1 MGTTVGA
8 SKLNSSLKH
17 TRKEIASEGSKP
29 ALKTHLGNIDRES
42 RHLIRDL
49 VANCGAGRVP
59 VDLYMFISR
68 LGLSLMMTLCYGR
81 RMHLDDP
88 LTAEIIDVEDQLLG
102 LRSPSGN
109 YLDYLPFL
117 HRLPLTPLAQK
128 AASLRDRRDAYVL
141 RLKGEVE
148 QKIMMGTHRPC
159 LYTKNHFSAH
169 PLSTSEV
176 SMILVT
182 LVSSGLATATNTVRW
197 CMTLLAT
204 RPDLQEAAFNAIRK
218 VYPTDREAFEAV
230 MKDDEEVPYISA
242 LVRESL
248 RYVSLHT
255 ICQFRKTACR
265 DSMRRTKPCLQG
277 VFSGEGFSSSSQRAG
292 IPVSREDR
300 PTQCHGHS

>member
-117 HRLPLTPLAQK
+117 TDCPLRHSPRKLPASET
-128 AASLRDRRDAYVL
+128 AAMHMY
-141 RLKGEVE
+141 
-148 QKIMMGTHRPC
+148 
-159 LYTKNHFSAH
+159 
-169 PLSTSEV
+169 
-176 SMILVT
+176 
-182 LVSSGLATATNTVRW
+182 
-197 CMTLLAT
+197 
-204 RPDLQEAAFNAIRK
+204 
-218 VYPTDREAFEAV
+218 
-230 MKDDEEVPYISA
+230 
-242 LVRESL
+242 
-248 RYVSLHT
+248 
-255 ICQFRKTACR
+255 
-265 DSMRRTKPCLQG
+265 
-277 VFSGEGFSSSSQRAG
+277 
-292 IPVSREDR
+292 
-300 PTQCHGHS
+300 

>member
-1 MGTTVGA
+1 
-8 SKLNSSLKH
+8 
-17 TRKEIASEGSKP
+17 
-29 ALKTHLGNIDRES
+29 
-42 RHLIRDL
+42 
-49 VANCGAGRVP
+49 
-59 VDLYMFISR
+59 
-68 LGLSLMMTLCYGR
+68 
-81 RMHLDDP
+81 
-88 LTAEIIDVEDQLLG
+88 
-102 LRSPSGN
+102 
-109 YLDYLPFL
+109 
-117 HRLPLTPLAQK
+117 
-128 AASLRDRRDAYVL
+128 
-141 RLKGEVE
+141 
-148 QKIMMGTHRPC
+148 
-159 LYTKNHFSAH
+159 
-169 PLSTSEV
+169 
-176 SMILVT
+176 MILVT

-300 PTQCHGHS
+300 TTQCHGHS